1 VHAEERG
8 HGRVDAGQ
16 FHGHHAVE
24 QVAAARAA
32 VPLVG
37 QPDDP
42 QPADGGDELVREL
55 LTRPVPVDDRLD
67 LLLHEL
73 PDLLQLLP
81 AGRVEQQ
88 LE

>member
-32 VPLVG
+32 VPVVG
-37 QPDDP
+37 QADDS
-42 QPADGGDELVREL
+42 QLADRGDEVAREL
-55 LTRPVPVDDRLD
+55 LAGPVPVDDRLD

-81 AGRVEQQ
+81 SGGVEQQ